1 MMVDLSDD
9 CSGRDWMNGV
19 GQDTELDRSLDFR
32 LSRED
37 TMKTFD
43 VLVRK
48 NQVV

>member
-1 MMVDLSDD
+1 MVDLSDD

-19 GQDTELDRSLDFR
+19 GQDIELDRSLDFK

-37 TMKTFD
+37 TMKTVD

-48 NQVV
+48 NQVI